1 MSEVQILGLLAACFT
16 TFAFL
21 PQAVQTIKTRNTNG
35 ISLIMYSVLNVGI
48 LLWFV
53 YGIMLGD
60 LAIIL
65 ANGITF
71 IFAITI
77 WWIRLQN
84 GWKNLQ

>member
-21 PQAVQTIKTRNTNG
+21 PQAIQTIKTRNTNG
-35 ISLIMYSVLNVGI
+35 ISLMMYSVLNIGI

-53 YGIMLGD
+53 YGIMIGD

-65 ANGITF
+65 ANGVTF
-71 IFAITI
+71 IFAMTI
-77 WWIRLQN
+77 WWIRFQN
-84 GWKNLQ
+84 GRKSA